1 MNGRTGVILHWLE
14 DFERWVVAIDSDDG
28 ETDSEIKRP
37 GAAAGAAGSSVGVPI
52 GSALLL
58 AFDIEEPRHIC
69 MSLSLAKSSR
79 CGSCCSSEYR
89 RSQTAPATCNAQ
101 LAVSGGRN
109 ERGASKE

>member
-1 MNGRTGVILHWLE
+1 MINRQLISRTSSSKIHKGRLTLFWSCAG
-14 DFERWVVAIDSDDG
+14 G
-28 ETDSEIKRP
+28 
-37 GAAAGAAGSSVGVPI
+37 GAAAGAAGSSIGVPI

-69 MSLSLAKSSR
+69 MSFSLAKSSR